1 MPKLIKH
8 RAVVDDE
15 WVLLRQASSLADVPD
30 GVPVIVPLA
39 LWHDRRAALHARG
52 EVGVWLAPTDDPCAL
67 VADLGT
73 LPLIAVDFPK
83 FADGRG
89 YSTARLL
96 RDRYGYRG
104 ELRAIGDVLR
114 DQLFALSECGFDA
127 FALREDRDPLDA
139 LASFNDFTSIYTT
152 TSRTPQPWFRRRNG
166 AGARPHAATEPQL
179 APRVAEVL
187 ERLRSIAANHA
198 PAALATGFGAE
209 GMILVDLIARNALP
223 IRIITLDTG
232 RLPEETL
239 ALIDRTRDRYGVSV
253 EVYAPDARAL
263 EAFVAGNGVNA
274 FYRSVELRKQCCALR
289 KSEPLARA
297 LSGRGAWI
305 AGLRREQSANRQE
318 IGFEEFDAL
327 HGIPKFNPL
336 ADWTWDEVWRYLHA
350 HDVPYNALHDHG
362 YPSIGCAPCTRAVQ
376 PGEDP
381 RAGRWWWEASEH
393 KECGLHRYP
402 LRRATADA
410 TALPQTVTT

>member
-1 MPKLIKH
+1 MPRLIKD
-8 RAVVDDE
+8 RAVVDDG
-15 WVLLRQASSLADVPD
+15 WTLLREAASLADVPD

-39 LWHDRRAALHARG
+39 LWLERRAALHARG
-52 EVGVWLAPTDDPCAL
+52 EVGVWLAPTDDPRAL
-67 VADLGT
+67 LPDLAT

-83 FADGRG
+83 FGDGRG

-127 FALREDRDPLDA
+127 FAIREDRDPVEA
-139 LASFNDFTSIYTT
+139 LASFNDFASVYTA
-152 TSRTPQPWFRRRNG
+152 TSRTPQPWFRRRTG
-166 AGARPHAATEPQL
+166 ALLDAAEGPQL

-187 ERLRSIAANHA
+187 ERLHTIAEGHA
-198 PAALATGFGAE
+198 PAVLATGFGAE
-209 GMILVDLIARNALP
+209 GMVLVDLIARHALP

-239 ALIDRTRDRYGVSV
+239 ALIDRARERYGIPI
-253 EVYAPDARAL
+253 EVYAPDAQAL
-263 EAFVAGNGVNA
+263 ESFLAANGVNP
-274 FYRSVELRKQCCALR
+274 FYRSVELRQQCCALR

-297 LSGRGAWI
+297 LLGKGAWI
-305 AGLRREQSANRQE
+305 TGLRRCGSASRQQIE
-318 IGFEEFDAL
+318 FEEFDAL
-327 HGIPKFNPL
+327 HGLPKFNPL
-336 ADWTWDEVWRYLHA
+336 ADWTPDEVWRYLRA
-350 HDVPYNALHDHG
+350 NDVPYNALHDRG

-393 KECGLHRYP
+393 KECGLHRQP
-402 LRRATADA
+402 ARRTAVDSGA
-410 TALPQTVTT
+410 RTHTITT